1 MDTSRQKSSNQGKSK
16 HPGQTGGNLLQP
28 QLLAQLGNLELVAKA
43 VVDGFFTGMHRSP
56 FFGFSQ
62 EFAEY
67 KAYNDGD
74 DPRFI
79 DWNVYARTDRTYIK
93 RFLGETNTALN
104 LVLDVS
110 GSMAY
115 QTDATS
121 KLVYG
126 KYICASLGYLAR
138 KQHDAIGITL
148 FDDKIR
154 EVLPP
159 ASHPDTFYRMLAI
172 LERTQANEGTQINDS
187 LNHLT
192 ETLTKRGIF
201 VMISDFYC
209 DPDALN
215 RQLQALVNRGHE
227 VVLFHL
233 LDRSEHNPAEH
244 VKKMRSPSTLRDM
257 ESGTEVKVSAEYL
270 RDVYPKRISTHIET
284 LSNTALRSGFTYV
297 PCNTS
302 APLDELLQKYLLLRQ
317 QRH

>member
-1 MDTSRQKSSNQGKSK
+1 MDTSHQRNADQGQSK
-16 HPGQTGGNLLQP
+16 RPEQTSGNLLQP

-104 LVLDVS
+104 LMLDVS

-121 KLVYG
+121 KLLYG

-138 KQHDAIGITL
+138 KQHDAIGMTL

-154 EVLPP
+154 DVLPP
-159 ASHPDTFYRMLAI
+159 ASHPDTFYRMLAL
-172 LERTQANEGTQINDS
+172 LERAEAREGTQISDS

-192 ETLTKRGIF
+192 EALTKRGIF

-233 LDRSEHNPAEH
+233 LDRSEYNPAEH

-257 ESGTEVKVSAEYL
+257 ESGAQVKVSPEYL
-270 RDVYPKRISTHIET
+270 RDTYPQRIRSHIET
-284 LSNTALRSGFTYV
+284 LDKTALRSGFTYV